1 MAEDIH
7 NMAEDIHNMAKDIH
21 AAENI
26 HVGRLAALREEMKK
40 VGIDAYMIP
49 TADFHCSEY
58 VAPCFKARE
67 YFSGF
72 TGSAGILIVMQDRAD
87 LWADGRYFIQAAK
100 EIEGSGITLERI
112 GEPGV
117 PTREQFLK
125 DHLRAGQTFG
135 CDGRCITK
143 AEGAHLAKVL
153 GQRGIKMNTAYDLP
167 GLVWKDRPEL
177 PSNPIWILDEKY
189 AGESA
194 ESKLARLRK
203 VMKEQDASCYVSS
216 KLDEIM
222 WLFNIRGGDVE
233 ANPVALSYAL
243 VTEDAQYLFVQDS
256 ETTDEF
262 RAYADKIHLSV
273 GRYQDFF
280 DFLKTFEFKGN
291 ILYDPNFLSCQVYQ
305 TIRDS
310 LEAAG
315 KRAEDCVVEMNSP
328 LDYMKAIRNETE
340 IRNFKDIYI
349 EDSAVLT
356 KFIYWL
362 KKNVGKIPMTE
373 GSAAAY
379 LDHLRAKV
387 RDYIELSFGTIS
399 AYGSNA
405 AMMHY
410 EPGEDGGAELKPE
423 GMLLVDSGGH
433 YLRGTTDVTR
443 TMSLGPVT
451 QDMRRSY
458 SLTAN
463 SNFQLQDVVFLKG
476 SCGMTL
482 DICAREPMWRN
493 LMDYKC
499 GTGHGVGNI
508 LNVHEGPQSIRYHQR
523 DAADLTPFAPGMTI
537 SDEPG
542 VYKAGEYGIRIENIL
557 LCVDRGTTTDGTFY
571 GFTPLT
577 FAPLDRDLLDVSV
590 LTPKVRELINTY
602 HAQVLEKIGPF
613 MNEEELAWLKNECA
627 PL

>member
-1 MAEDIH
+1 MD
-7 NMAEDIHNMAKDIH
+7 NKNIH
-21 AAENI
+21 AE
-26 HVGRLAALREEMKK
+26 RLAALREKMREH
-40 VGIDAYMIP
+40 GIDAYMIP

-72 TGSAGILIVMQDRAD
+72 TGSAGILIVMQERAD

-125 DHLRAGQTFG
+125 DHLKEGQTFG

-143 AEGAHLAKVL
+143 AEGAHLARVL
-153 GQRGIKMNTAYDLP
+153 GQRGIRMDTSLDLP
-167 GLVWKDRPEL
+167 GMVWADRPAL
-177 PSNPIWILDEKY
+177 PSHPIWLLPEAF

-194 ESKLARLRK
+194 ESKLARLRA
-203 VMKEQDASCYVSS
+203 VMDEQDTSCYVSS

-222 WLFNIRGGDVE
+222 WLLNIRGNDVE
-233 ANPVALSYAL
+233 ANPVALSYLL
-243 VTEDAQYLFVQDS
+243 VTKDAWYLFVQKS
-256 ETTDEF
+256 ECTKEF
-262 RAYADKIHLSV
+262 LDYAAKIHLTV
-273 GRYQDFF
+273 GEYEKFF
-280 DFLKTFEFKGN
+280 DFAEDFAFPGN
-291 ILYDPNFLSCQVYQ
+291 VLLDPNFLSFQVYQ
-305 TIRDS
+305 TIREN
-310 LEAAG
+310 LERAG
-315 KRAEDCVVEMNSP
+315 KRAEDCVVEVNSP
-328 LDYMKAIRNETE
+328 LDYMKAIRNKTE
-340 IRNFKDIYI
+340 IANFKDIYI

-373 GSAAAY
+373 GSAAKY
-379 LDHLRAKV
+379 LDNLRAQI

-399 AYGSNA
+399 AYGPNA

-433 YLRGTTDVTR
+433 YMRGTTDVTR

-451 QDMRRSY
+451 EDMRRSY

-463 SNFQLQDVVFLKG
+463 SNFQLQDVTFLKG

-482 DICAREPMWRN
+482 DICAREPMWEN

-542 VYKAGEYGIRIENIL
+542 VYKAGQYGIRIENIL
-557 LCVDRGTTTDGTFY
+557 LCVERGTTSDGTFY
-571 GFTPLT
+571 GFAPLT
-577 FAPLDRDLLDVSV
+577 FAPLDRELLDVNV

-613 MNEEELAWLKNECA
+613 MNEEELAWLKAECA
-627 PL
+627 AL